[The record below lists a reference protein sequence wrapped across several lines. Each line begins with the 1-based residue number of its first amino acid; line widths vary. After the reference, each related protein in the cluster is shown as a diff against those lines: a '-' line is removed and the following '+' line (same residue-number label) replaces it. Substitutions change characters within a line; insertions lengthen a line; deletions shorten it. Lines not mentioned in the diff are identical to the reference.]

1 MGEMGG
7 WGQRTVAGVR
17 GSRRVAVTEPPKVRA
32 LPETDRSNLDWLA
45 RQVRDYV
52 RKNVDHLLVELATM
66 VAHGEDKEDF
76 ANAETLD
83 DRVEI
88 ALRALVE
95 PGRTHVVVGGQ
106 ASQFGPLKRAI
117 YARFKPMQGEE
128 LAALTMLVGQD
139 AKDAC
144 CQGAVIYATS
154 GHQPQNRDALH
165 GSYGFVDIARTE
177 GAAVYPIDTR
187 KLNDDG
193 EDRVRTPS
201 DVARYLVFTPGTFGG
216 VEDEIDEAML
226 SRLGR
231 FRGREY
237 CVTYGRDEGDPIRRL
252 RVDGEEVR
260 LSTFGDLKDNIWKK
274 VWPDQLPREP
284 QS

>member
-1 MGEMGG
+1 
-7 WGQRTVAGVR
+7 
-17 GSRRVAVTEPPKVRA
+17 
-32 LPETDRSNLDWLA
+32 
-45 RQVRDYV
+45 
-52 RKNVDHLLVELATM
+52 M
-66 VAHGEDKEDF
+66 VANQEDRKEF
-76 ANAETLD
+76 AAAESLD
-83 DRVEI
+83 ERVEI

-117 YARFKPMQGEE
+117 HALFKPMQGEE
-128 LAALTMLVGQD
+128 LASLTILVGQD

-177 GAAVYPIDTR
+177 GAAIYPIDSRDLNNEGETR
-187 KLNDDG
+187 
-193 EDRVRTPS
+193 VTTPT

-216 VEDEIDEAML
+216 SGEDVDEAML

-231 FRGREY
+231 FRAREY
-237 CVTYGRDEGDPIRRL
+237 CVTYRQDEGDPIRRL
-252 RVDGEEVR
+252 RVDGDEVR